1 MKKLTLSILLF
12 CFSVIGYSQ
21 CLTALYGLYPAATF
35 TPTCGA
41 TCVFQAITT
50 IGYAG
55 EYSTVNVTSGNTYK
69 FKSSVAT
76 DFITIANNVGPA
88 ALTSGIS
95 TAAGITWI
103 ATITGTVRFY
113 THTGA
118 GCGSALTS
126 RTRSVCCIGVVPAP
140 PANNDCSG
148 ATSLTVNPST
158 PCVTSSSGTTIS
170 ATSSAAGCSGTAD
183 DDVWYSFTATATSHI
198 ITVTPGT
205 LSDAVFQV
213 YSGTC
218 AALTSLSCIDATAGT
233 AVETTTLTGLTIGTT
248 YRVRVYSYA
257 SGSGQG
263 TFTICVTTPAPSTP
277 PPNDAC
283 SAATLLPCAT
293 SSLAGTTVST
303 VSEVAPLGFSSN
315 FGVWYKFTGDGLST
329 TISSLAGAGFDHE
342 MTIMTGV
349 SCGSYVIVSSQDV
362 GFAGGTETYTF
373 MSTLGT
379 QYYIYIAYYAT
390 TGTSANTGTFTIS
403 RTCVAPIP
411 ITPTTTVQYTASY
424 TGVSPIFSFPATAG
438 CTYIFSTC
446 GLSTADTYLTLY
458 SPTGTVLATSDDYCS
473 LQSQISWVCPTT
485 GTYTIMLNNFGGA
498 PLASATSMSYIM
510 ACPPANDLCAN
521 ATPLTLQCPG
531 SSIATS
537 GTTLAATEEAIADPT
552 CDAGNIQDV
561 WYSFNTGNNTE
572 VDIYATLGTATML
585 GVQIFSSCGTVATGV
600 STGGAVGSCDW
611 NILTPSPTVFTGLAT
626 YTTYRLRIF
635 TNASWYTPGTFSI
648 YLNTINNTNTL
659 SSAAGTNIQSVCLTN
674 AITTITYTTTGAT
687 GAVFSGLPSGLTSNW
702 ASNVATI
709 SGTPTVTGTFNYTMT
724 LTGGC
729 GTSTATGTITINPLP
744 TLTVSPITICA
755 GASGTLTA
763 SGASTYSWSPA
774 TGLSATTGSSVTAN
788 PATTTTYTVT
798 GTTSGCS
805 STAVATVTVN
815 PLPVTTVNSPTI
827 CAGATATLT
836 AAGATSYAWTTGL
849 SATTGATVTGSPAST
864 TSYTITGTTSGCS
877 STAVATV
884 TVNPS
889 PTTTISSTVS
899 GVASTTICAGDSA
912 TLTAAGASS
921 FVWSTGDLTNP
932 ITVTPATTT
941 AYTVT
946 GTSGSCSTTAS
957 VTVTVILPVSSTIT
971 ITGNAVIIAGTS
983 ENYSIAPDPN
993 ATSYQWDY
1001 RESSTTAWV
1010 TGISTTTSATVNWPL
1025 TTTDGEVL
1033 VTVSNTCRSQSQNLL
1048 VFVGGVLPIELLYF
1062 NGVAYPTFNLLKWAT
1077 ATEQLSDYFEIQES
1091 LDGITWRTAGIKPGA
1106 GNSNVLTSYSDSVVF
1121 NELAYHY
1128 YRLKQVDYDGN
1139 FKFYDI
1145 ITLDNTRD
1153 SNSADLNAYH
1163 NHNGS
1168 IVILLNTDASQ
1179 QYTTVLYDA
1188 QGNKVKAQDF
1198 ESVKGGNIFKLDV
1211 SNCQLG
1217 VYFLQISNGVKQVS
1231 KKIFID

>member
-1 MKKLTLSILLF
+1 MKKLLLLLLLLPLFGSAQTTL
-12 CFSVIGYSQ
+12 FSENFETGNSLTLVNGTQLNKWFRGTAPTQ
-21 CLTALYGLYPAATF
+21 CSGTGLYIDNGTGATNLYTGTTASTTHAYFDFTFPAGVTSVTLNFTAKARGEASIFGTLYDYLQVYSSPTTF
-35 TPTCGA
+35 TP
-41 TCVFQAITT
+41 
-50 IGYAG
+50 
-55 EYSTVNVTSGNTYK
+55 
-69 FKSSVAT
+69 
-76 DFITIANNVGPA
+76 
-88 ALTSGIS
+88 
-95 TAAGITWI
+95 AAGTLASGGTLLRNIQGVTTCTGYTS
-103 ATITGTVRFY
+103 TITGVAGSTRRIIFTWRNDNSTANQPPALIDNITVIY
-113 THTGA
+113 Y
-118 GCGSALTS
+118 
-126 RTRSVCCIGVVPAP
+126 PP
-140 PANNDCSG
+140 PANNDCTG

-170 ATSSAAGCSGTAD
+170 ATSSAAGCAGTAD

-263 TFTICVTTPAPSTP
+263 TFTICVTTPAPPTP
-277 PPNDAC
+277 PVNDAC
-283 SAATLLPCAT
+283 SAATSLPCGT
-293 SSLAGTTVST
+293 SSLAGTTVNS
-303 VSEVAPLGFSSN
+303 VSETAPSTCVGTY
-315 FGVWYKFTGDGLST
+315 GVWYTFTGDGST
-329 TISSLAGAGFDHE
+329 TTVSAYATMDIGMYIGY
-342 MTIMTGV
+342 G
-349 SCGSYVIVSSQDV
+349 SCGSLTPVACADINFGFSTESSTFTTTSGVTYYVYV
-362 GFAGGTETYTF
+362 
-373 MSTLGT
+373 
-379 QYYIYIAYYAT
+379 AYYG
-390 TGTSANTGTFTIS
+390 TGTTTGTFTIS
-403 RTCVAPIP
+403 RTST
-411 ITPTTTVQYTASY
+411 ITPIVN
-424 TGVSPIFSFPATAG
+424 SPSI
-438 CTYIFSTC
+438 
-446 GLSTADTYLTLY
+446 
-458 SPTGTVLATSDDYCS
+458 
-473 LQSQISWVCPTT
+473 
-485 GTYTIMLNNFGGA
+485 
-498 PLASATSMSYIM
+498 
-510 ACPPANDLCAN
+510 
-521 ATPLTLQCPG
+521 CPG
-531 SSIATS
+531 STATLTASGATS
-537 GTTLAATEEAIADPT
+537 YAWT
-552 CDAGNIQDV
+552 AGL
-561 WYSFNTGNNTE
+561 S
-572 VDIYATLGTATML
+572 A
-585 GVQIFSSCGTVATGV
+585 
-600 STGGAVGSCDW
+600 STGSSVTAS
-611 NILTPSPTVFTGLAT
+611 PSS
-626 YTTYRLRIF
+626 TTSY
-635 TNASWYTPGTFSI
+635 
-648 YLNTINNTNTL
+648 
-659 SSAAGTNIQSVCLTN
+659 
-674 AITTITYTTTGAT
+674 
-687 GAVFSGLPSGLTSNW
+687 
-702 ASNVATI
+702 
-709 SGTPTVTGTFNYTMT
+709 TVTGTS
-724 LTGGC
+724 
-729 GTSTATGTITINPLP
+729 GTCTGTAVSTVTVNPLP
-744 TLTVSPITICA
+744 TLTVSPISICA
-755 GASGTLTA
+755 GASGTLTV
-763 SGASTYSWSPA
+763 SGASTYSWAPA
-774 TGLSATTGSSVTAN
+774 TGLSATTGTSVTAN
-788 PATTTTYTVT
+788 PAATTTYTVT
-798 GTTSGCS
+798 GTSAAGCTSSATVIVTVNPIPVTTVNSPTICEGASATLTAAGATSYAWTTGDLTNPISVTPATTTSYTVTGTSLGCS

-815 PLPVTTVNSPTI
+815 PLPITTVNSPTI
-827 CAGATATLT
+827 CAGAAATLT
-836 AAGATSYAWTTGL
+836 AAGATSYAWTTGDL
-849 SATTGATVTGSPAST
+849 TNPISVTPATT
-864 TSYTITGTTSGCS
+864 TSYTVTGTTSGCS
-877 STAVATV
+877 STAIATV

-921 FVWSTGDLTNP
+921 YVWSTGDLTNP

-1001 RESSTTAWV
+1001 RESSTTTWV

-1168 IVILLNTDASQ
+1168 IVIMLNTDASQ

>member
-1 MKKLTLSILLF
+1 MKKLLLLF
-12 CFSVIGYSQ
+12 LMLPLFGSAQTSLFSENFETGNS
-21 CLTALYGLYPAATF
+21 LTLVNGTGATTQTNKWFRGGASSCNGSRALYISNNATGTTYNYNITATSLVHAYFNVVIPAGATAVILSFSRKVDGELGFDDLTVWSCVSTF
-35 TPTCGA
+35 TPVAGTPITPVAGTSINLGTHQGLTTCGTTSYTLTGVAGTTRRIIFSWRNDASFGTQPPALIDNITVIYGAPAYNPCATIPTITCGTSNNLTVASGTGVYNPA
-41 TCVFQAITT
+41 TCF
-50 IGYAG
+50 
-55 EYSTVNVTSGNTYK
+55 YSTPGYEYIYSFT
-69 FKSSVAT
+69 
-76 DFITIANNVGPA
+76 P
-88 ALTSGIS
+88 
-95 TAAGITWI
+95 
-103 ATITGTVRFY
+103 TITGNY
-113 THTGA
+113 
-118 GCGSALTS
+118 
-126 RTRSVCCIGVVPAP
+126 
-140 PANNDCSG
+140 
-148 ATSLTVNPST
+148 
-158 PCVTSSSGTTIS
+158 TIS
-170 ATSSAAGCSGTAD
+170 QPTSFNYIDWTYKPASGGCSGTG
-183 DDVWYSFTATATSHI
+183 WT
-198 ITVTPGT
+198 
-205 LSDAVFQV
+205 
-213 YSGTC
+213 
-218 AALTSLSCIDATAGT
+218 CIDDITNANVGNANVNIPLTAGT
-233 AVETTTLTGLTIGTT
+233 T
-248 YRVRVYSYA
+248 YY
-257 SGSGQG
+257 
-263 TFTICVTTPAPSTP
+263 IM
-277 PPNDAC
+277 
-283 SAATLLPCAT
+283 
-293 SSLAGTTVST
+293 
-303 VSEVAPLGFSSN
+303 
-315 FGVWYKFTGDGLST
+315 GDPEST
-329 TISSLAGAGFDHE
+329 T
-342 MTIMTGV
+342 
-349 SCGSYVIVSSQDV
+349 
-362 GFAGGTETYTF
+362 GGNVVW
-373 MSTLGT
+373 TLNCP
-379 QYYIYIAYYAT
+379 
-390 TGTSANTGTFTIS
+390 S
-403 RTCVAPIP
+403 APIP

-446 GLSTADTYLTLY
+446 SLSLADTYLTLY
-458 SPTGTVLATSDDYCS
+458 SPTGVVLATSDDYCS

-485 GTYTIMLNNFGGA
+485 GTYTIMLNNYGGGT
-498 PLASATSMSYIM
+498 LSSATSMSYIM

-552 CDAGNIQDV
+552 CDAGYTLQDV

-572 VDIYATLGTATML
+572 VDLYATLGTATWL
-585 GVQIFSSCGTVATGV
+585 GCALYTSCGTEATGV

-611 NILTPSPTVFTGLAT
+611 NILTPMPTVFTGLAT
-626 YTTYRLRIF
+626 YTTYRLRIH
-635 TNASWYTPGTFSI
+635 TNVSYYYTGCWCYFTPGTFSI

-659 SSAAGTNIQSVCLTN
+659 SSAAGTNIQSVCLPN
-674 AITTITYTTTGAT
+674 PITTITYTTTGAT
-687 GAVFSGLPSGLTSNW
+687 GAVFSGLPSGVTGTW

-709 SGTPTVTGTFNYTMT
+709 SGTPTASGTFNYTMT

-729 GTSTATGTITINPLP
+729 GTSTATGTITVNPLP
-744 TLTVSPITICA
+744 TLIVSPISICA

-763 SGASTYSWSPA
+763 SGASTYSWAPA
-774 TGLSATTGSSVTAN
+774 TGLSATTGASVTAN
-788 PATTTTYTVT
+788 PASTTTYTVT
-798 GTTSGCS
+798 GTSAAGCS
-805 STAVATVTVN
+805 RTATVVVTVN

-827 CAGATATLT
+827 CSGATATLT
-836 AAGATSYAWTTGL
+836 AAGATSYAWSTGDL
-849 SATTGATVTGSPAST
+849 TNPISVTPAST
-864 TSYTITGTTSGCS
+864 TTYTVTGTSAAGCS
-877 STAVATV
+877 STAIATV
-884 TVNPS
+884 TVNPT
-889 PTTTISSTVS
+889 PTTSINSTVS

-957 VTVTVILPVSSTIT
+957 VSVTVILPVSSTIT

-983 ENYSIAPDPN
+983 ETYSIAPDPN

-1001 RESSTTAWV
+1001 RESSITSWV

-1091 LDGITWRTAGIKPGA
+1091 LDGITWRVAGNKPGA

-1139 FKFYDI
+1139 SKFYDV

-1168 IVILLNTDASQ
+1168 IVIMLNTDASQ

>member
-1 MKKLTLSILLF
+1 MKKLLLLLLLLPLFGSAQTTL
-12 CFSVIGYSQ
+12 FSENFETGNSLTLVNGTQLNKWFRGTAPTQ
-21 CLTALYGLYPAATF
+21 CSGTGLYIDNGTGATNLYTGTTASTTHAYFDFTFPAGVTSVTLNFTAKARGEASIFGTLYDYLQVYSSPTTF
-35 TPTCGA
+35 TP
-41 TCVFQAITT
+41 
-50 IGYAG
+50 
-55 EYSTVNVTSGNTYK
+55 
-69 FKSSVAT
+69 
-76 DFITIANNVGPA
+76 
-88 ALTSGIS
+88 
-95 TAAGITWI
+95 AAGTLASGGTLLRNIQGVTTCTGYTS
-103 ATITGTVRFY
+103 TITGVAGSTRRIIFTWRNDNSTANQPPALIDNITVIY
-113 THTGA
+113 Y
-118 GCGSALTS
+118 
-126 RTRSVCCIGVVPAP
+126 PP
-140 PANNDCSG
+140 PANNDCTG

-170 ATSSAAGCSGTAD
+170 ATSSAAGCAGTAD

-263 TFTICVTTPAPSTP
+263 TFTICVTTPAPPTP
-277 PPNDAC
+277 PVNDAC
-283 SAATLLPCAT
+283 SAATSLPCGT
-293 SSLAGTTVST
+293 SSLAGTTVNSVSETAPSTCVGTYGVWYTFTGDGSTTT
-303 VSEVAPLGFSSN
+303 VSAYATMDIGMYIGYGSCGSLTPVACADIYSGLSTESSTFTTTSGVTYYVYVAYYGTGTTTGTFTISRTCFTPPVN
-315 FGVWYKFTGDGLST
+315 DACSGATSLPCGTSSLAGTTVNSVSEAIPGCTFYVGTYGVWYKFTGDGSST
-329 TISSLAGAGFDHE
+329 TVSAYSTMDIGMYIGY
-342 MTIMTGV
+342 G
-349 SCGSYVIVSSQDV
+349 SCGSLTSLACVDGWGAPATESSTFTTTSGVTYYVYV
-362 GFAGGTETYTF
+362 
-373 MSTLGT
+373 
-379 QYYIYIAYYAT
+379 AYYDETVT
-390 TGTSANTGTFTIS
+390 TTGTFTIS
-403 RTCVAPIP
+403 RTST
-411 ITPTTTVQYTASY
+411 ITPIVN
-424 TGVSPIFSFPATAG
+424 SPSI
-438 CTYIFSTC
+438 
-446 GLSTADTYLTLY
+446 
-458 SPTGTVLATSDDYCS
+458 
-473 LQSQISWVCPTT
+473 
-485 GTYTIMLNNFGGA
+485 
-498 PLASATSMSYIM
+498 
-510 ACPPANDLCAN
+510 
-521 ATPLTLQCPG
+521 CPG
-531 SSIATS
+531 STATLTASGATS
-537 GTTLAATEEAIADPT
+537 YAWT
-552 CDAGNIQDV
+552 AGL
-561 WYSFNTGNNTE
+561 S
-572 VDIYATLGTATML
+572 A
-585 GVQIFSSCGTVATGV
+585 
-600 STGGAVGSCDW
+600 STGSSVTAS
-611 NILTPSPTVFTGLAT
+611 PSS
-626 YTTYRLRIF
+626 TTSY
-635 TNASWYTPGTFSI
+635 
-648 YLNTINNTNTL
+648 
-659 SSAAGTNIQSVCLTN
+659 
-674 AITTITYTTTGAT
+674 
-687 GAVFSGLPSGLTSNW
+687 
-702 ASNVATI
+702 
-709 SGTPTVTGTFNYTMT
+709 TVTGTS
-724 LTGGC
+724 
-729 GTSTATGTITINPLP
+729 GTCTGTAVSTVTVNPLP
-744 TLTVSPITICA
+744 TLTVSPISICA
-755 GASGTLTA
+755 GASGTLTV
-763 SGASTYSWSPA
+763 SGASTYSWAPA
-774 TGLSATTGSSVTAN
+774 TGLSATTGTSVTAN
-788 PATTTTYTVT
+788 PAATTTYTVT
-798 GTTSGCS
+798 GTSAAGCTSSATVIVTVNPIPVTTVNSPTICEGASATLTAAGATSYAWTTGDLTNPISVTPATTTSYTVTGTSLGCS

-815 PLPVTTVNSPTI
+815 PLPITTVNSPTI
-827 CAGATATLT
+827 CAGAAATLT
-836 AAGATSYAWTTGL
+836 AAGATSYAWTTGDL
-849 SATTGATVTGSPAST
+849 TNPISVTPATT
-864 TSYTITGTTSGCS
+864 TSYTVTGTTSGCS

-899 GVASTTICAGDSA
+899 GVASTSICAGDSA

-921 FVWSTGDLTNP
+921 YVWSTGDLTNP

-1048 VFVGGVLPIELLYF
+1048 VFVDGVLPIELLYF

-1168 IVILLNTDASQ
+1168 IVIMLNTDASQ